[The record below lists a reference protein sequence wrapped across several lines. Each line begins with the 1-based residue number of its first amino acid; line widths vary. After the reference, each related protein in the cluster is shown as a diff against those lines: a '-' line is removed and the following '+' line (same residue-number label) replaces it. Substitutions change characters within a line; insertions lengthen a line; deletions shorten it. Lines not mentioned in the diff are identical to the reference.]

1 LSVVALIEFYFKLII
16 CITIPEEP
24 EKWNR
29 ENPDPVP
36 YAVVVRLEDTTQ
48 TADVYVEV
56 QNIMAQL
63 EVQARSNI

>member
-1 LSVVALIEFYFKLII
+1 M
-16 CITIPEEP
+16 C
-24 EKWNR
+24 
-29 ENPDPVP
+29 PDPVP